1 MVVREYQNGYVALIA
16 VLIVGAA
23 SLTASLALLTTG
35 TDSQRSTLITQQAT
49 QARALAAACV
59 EESLQTVHDNTA
71 YTGSSNLTVGQ
82 GTCTYTVTSTGANT
96 RVIDANGTVKGVV
109 KKIKVYAT
117 ITSSSISI
125 TSWQEVADA
134 S

>member
-1 MVVREYQNGYVALIA
+1 MVVRKCQNGYVALIA

-59 EESLQTVHDNTA
+59 EEGLQIVHDNTA
-71 YTGSSNLTVGQ
+71 YTGSTNLTLGQ
-82 GTCTYTVTSTGANT
+82 GTCTYTVTNTGGAN
-96 RVIDANGTVKGVV
+96 RVIDATGTVKGVV

-117 ITSSSISI
+117 ITSSSISVI
-125 TSWQEVADA
+125 SWQEVADA
-134 S
+134 

>member
-1 MVVREYQNGYVALIA
+1 MVGREHQHGYVALIA

-23 SLTASLALLTTG
+23 SLTASLGLLTTG

-49 QARALAAACV
+49 QARALAAACA
-59 EESLQTVHDNTA
+59 EEGLQIIHDNNA
-71 YTGSSNLTVGQ
+71 YTGSANLTVGQ
-82 GTCTYTVTSTGANT
+82 GACAYTVTSTGANT
-96 RVIDANGTVKGVV
+96 RVIDATGTVKGVV

-134 S
+134 